1 VRVTKHFKLGVSS
14 SSVSFLNVNVFKDN
28 RLFIDPA
35 VIRMEASGNKWAA
48 MADKELVD
56 FFDYVLLCL
65 RTPTM
70 YAAGKNALSQFH
82 EPRETRLGMA
92 ATGFDGAGASERIG
106 GDIWSAL
113 LGNPLCQVGVALL
126 KRVEDI
132 ALFVGDVANDRIS
145 DLTSRIIIRT
155 LVDYTQVQMRKHPK
169 LKRNSIMHRLQVW
182 DAASRSWE
190 TEEFELP
197 RVTKVGA
204 PDSALIL
211 VPKRFVHIGLRMTRG
226 GFWSHGPIAAVQR
239 DETKSVG
246 VVKGIERFQRPDKK
260 ELKQRPE
267 LEDILPTNI
276 DQTLR
281 IWERDKDS
289 LIEAYRQFVESKY
302 EPLTMT
308 QMASRIP
315 KR

>member
-1 VRVTKHFKLGVSS
+1 M
-14 SSVSFLNVNVFKDN
+14 NVLKDN
-28 RLFIDPA
+28 RLFVDPA

-48 MADKELVD
+48 KADRELIEFVD
-56 FFDYVLLCL
+56 FVLLCL
-65 RTPTM
+65 QTPSMHT
-70 YAAGKNALSQFH
+70 AGKRALSQFH

-106 GDIWSAL
+106 DDIWSAL
-113 LGNPLCQVGVALL
+113 LANPLCQVGVALL

-132 ALFVGDVANDRIS
+132 ALFVGNVADDRIS

-182 DAASRSWE
+182 DAGSHSWG
-190 TEEFELP
+190 TAEFELP
-197 RVTKVGA
+197 RVTRAGA

-246 VVKGIERFQRPDKK
+246 VVKGRERFQRPDKT

-267 LEDILPTNI
+267 LGDILPTNI
-276 DQTLR
+276 EQTLR
-281 IWERDKDS
+281 IWERDQES